1 MSRKIIGCVVAAA
14 FMLLFAQTSFAQN
27 AGLKIGYVG
36 LNRIFDQYPKTT
48 EYDKILEQKSTQY
61 KKDRND
67 LLGKIQDAERRLILL
82 KEEDRAKLAE
92 QIQRDKESL
101 VEFDQKKQTELRKE
115 RDDKVREILLEIES
129 VVQSYAKKEGFDI
142 IISDRALIYGTE
154 ALDLTQKIL
163 EALNAKQPAP
173 AASKK

>member
-1 MSRKIIGCVVAAA
+1 MSKKLIGLFIVVA
-14 FMLLFAQTSFAQN
+14 FIFSFAQASFAQN
-27 AGLKIGYVG
+27 ANVKIGYVG
-36 LNRIFDQYPKTT
+36 LNRIFDQYPKTS
-48 EYDKILEQKSTQY
+48 EYDKVLEQKSTQY

-82 KEEDRAKLAE
+82 KEEDRVKLAE
-92 QIQRDKESL
+92 QIQKDKENL

-129 VVQSYAKKEGFDI
+129 VVQNYAKKEGFDI
-142 IISDRALIYGTE
+142 IVSDRALIYGTE

-163 EALNAKQPAP
+163 DALSVKQPTAP
-173 AASKK
+173 KK

>member
-1 MSRKIIGCVVAAA
+1 MSKKFIGLFVAAA
-14 FMLLFAQTSFAQN
+14 FIFLFAQASFAQN
-27 AGLKIGYVG
+27 ANVKIGYVG
-36 LNRIFDQYPKTT
+36 LNRIFDQYPKTS
-48 EYDKILEQKSTQY
+48 EYDKVLEQKSTQY

-82 KEEDRAKLAE
+82 KEEDRVKLAE
-92 QIQRDKESL
+92 QIQKDKENL

-129 VVQSYAKKEGFDI
+129 VVQNYAKKEGFDI
-142 IISDRALIYGTE
+142 IVSDRALIYGTE

-163 EALNAKQPAP
+163 DALSVKQPTAP
-173 AASKK
+173 KK